1 MNKHFAIVAIV
12 AVLMFTIAA
21 NLFAADQLIN
31 AKIGSVIEKLDKNG
45 NPFSVVIIEEQRTL
59 NGVSYAAEVVG
70 TAFRAAHEQAKQLK
84 PGDTVKMIA
93 EEREYNGSKAYT
105 IRALVK

>member
-1 MNKHFAIVAIV
+1 MKKHIAIVVVI
-12 AVLMFTIAA
+12 AVSMFTIAA

-45 NPFSVVIIEEQRTL
+45 NPFSVVIIEENRTL

-70 TAFRAAHEQAKQLK
+70 TAFRSAHEQVKTIK
-84 PGDTVKMIA
+84 PGEIVKLIA